1 MATTNVII
9 QHVPAP
15 SDKVKADVK
24 KLLSD
29 LSADGPCNPAYPR
42 CLLGA
47 LCSELT
53 TPWIDPGLLALVGN
67 DPSLIPV
74 LVGTWVE
81 DGAIIGELWT
91 ATEGDELVGFMMWTP
106 PGATAKIS
114 KEERLKMQQPL
125 LDALSPE
132 GLEYYKST
140 YYHEFPTF
148 VTQSLAPLDF
158 TDVWWLRA
166 AMVRADRQRRG
177 IARALLEPVRQKT
190 STLGLNIAC
199 STTRARNVAVYEGL
213 GFESRGMREMVSPW
227 HTWPYTCSSYLR
239 RSLNI
244 VVPGRD

>member
-29 LSADGPCNPAYPR
+29 LSAD
-42 CLLGA
+42 
-47 LCSELT
+47 
-53 TPWIDPGLLALVGN
+53 DPGLLALVGN

-106 PGATAKIS
+106 PARLPKS
-114 KEERLKMQQPL
+114 REKEERLKMQQPL

-227 HTWPYTCSSYLR
+227 HTWPLYVFFLPPQKS
-239 RSLNI
+239 
-244 VVPGRD
+244 